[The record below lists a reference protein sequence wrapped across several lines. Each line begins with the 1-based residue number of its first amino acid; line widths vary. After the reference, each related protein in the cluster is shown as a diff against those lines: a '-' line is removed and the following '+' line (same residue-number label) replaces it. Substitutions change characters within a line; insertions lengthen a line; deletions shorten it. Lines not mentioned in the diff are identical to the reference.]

1 MRASGH
7 PLTKNATTRAKHAI
21 LRHAFA
27 QAGRT
32 HTHAAHKNRVKQQST
47 LVFRYYHTAATYF
60 TISHLATHTAIAA
73 KGIHCYFTSLY
84 LSDDEKDSIHC
95 YCYDFSR
102 LYNQALPPSQ
112 SPPRCHHG
120 IATTNSNFF
129 TLLLSAFFIPF
140 V

>member
-1 MRASGH
+1 MRGWGH
-7 PLTKNATTRAKHAI
+7 PLTKNATTRAKRAI

-27 QAGRT
+27 QGART
-32 HTHAAHKNRVKQQST
+32 LTPHKRTGSNNNPRLSFVTTILLLHTLQFRTWLPT
-47 LVFRYYHTAATYF
+47 LLLLLKG
-60 TISHLATHTAIAA
+60 STAILLL
-73 KGIHCYFTSLY
+73 SN
-84 LSDDEKDSIHC
+84 SDDEKDSIHC
-95 YCYDFSR
+95 YCYDFSH
-102 LYNQALPPSQ
+102 LYNQALPPNQ